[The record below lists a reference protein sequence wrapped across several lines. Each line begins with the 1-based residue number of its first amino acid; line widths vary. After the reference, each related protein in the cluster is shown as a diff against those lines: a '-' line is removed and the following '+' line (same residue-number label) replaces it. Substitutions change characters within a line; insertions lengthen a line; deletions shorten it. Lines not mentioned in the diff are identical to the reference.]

1 MDSLQSCRMLLS
13 FAVLFGMVSATSAA
27 KSGLTE
33 TVAGSETRVL
43 DSQEVDLGPRSIIY
57 NRLET
62 PALKPQ
68 PTPAPAPP
76 ARRQAAP
83 TAEELVAIRAWE
95 AKTDVFLFL
104 SCTVFDRK
112 VTEVRWWREDGEY
125 IVWSGIDFNY
135 LRSIL
140 DFETDTTRYLIFLG
154 IGDES
159 MDSLRE
165 WNAEVDRRGLSAD
178 LKRSL
183 SLLPVL
189 SSSSPQY
196 RIVSYPKTGIAPEA
210 KAAFDAIHQ
219 YFNSNR
225 ERLISEFEA
234 SEQARI
240 AHEAWL
246 KAHPPQP
253 KDTTINFFPIRS
265 SYTDAQT
272 NGGAK

>member
-1 MDSLQSCRMLLS
+1 MFLHRNPFSLTLCLGLLLPGILV
-13 FAVLFGMVSATSAA
+13 FAQEAAPLSEVVSKA
-27 KSGLTE
+27 
-33 TVAGSETRVL
+33 RVL

-68 PTPAPAPP
+68 PTPATAPT
-76 ARRQAAP
+76 AQRQAAP
-83 TAEELVAIRAWE
+83 TAEELAAIREWE

-125 IVWSGIDFNY
+125 VVWSGIDFNY
-135 LRSIL
+135 LRGIL
-140 DFETDTTRYLIFLG
+140 DFETDTTRYSIFLG

-183 SLLPVL
+183 PVLPVL
-189 SSSSPQY
+189 ATSPPQY
-196 RIVSYPKTGIAPEA
+196 RIVSNPKTGIAPEA

-219 YFNSNR
+219 YFHANR
-225 ERLISEFEA
+225 ERLVREFEA
-234 SEQARI
+234 SEEARI
-240 AHEAWL
+240 AHEEWL
-246 KAHPPQP
+246 KANPPQP
-253 KDTTINFFPIRS
+253 KDTTVNFFPIKSRTS
-265 SYTDAQT
+265 AQT
-272 NGGAK
+272 STGVVK